1 MYSLPHAII
10 APQGPIRFLEG
21 AGEFFY
27 QAYGG
32 LLYPISEPESY
43 PNPDYNQDWIQDM
56 WKAYQN
62 LGYQLFEGD
71 ILPYYSLFDEE
82 EEKLYIYQKILFD
95 LGYTPLSFES
105 TQELMADQSIFF
117 TEDFPPS
124 RT

>member
-1 MYSLPHAII
+1 MSFSHAII

-27 QAYGG
+27 EQRGG
-32 LLYPISEPESY
+32 LLYPIAEPESY
-43 PNPDYNQDWIQDM
+43 PNPDYNQTWIQDM

-62 LGYQLFEGD
+62 LGHQLFTGD

-82 EEKLYIYQKILFD
+82 TENLYIYQKILLD

-105 TQELMADQSIFF
+105 TQELMEDQCIFF
-117 TEDFPPS
+117 TEYFPPS
-124 RT
+124 P